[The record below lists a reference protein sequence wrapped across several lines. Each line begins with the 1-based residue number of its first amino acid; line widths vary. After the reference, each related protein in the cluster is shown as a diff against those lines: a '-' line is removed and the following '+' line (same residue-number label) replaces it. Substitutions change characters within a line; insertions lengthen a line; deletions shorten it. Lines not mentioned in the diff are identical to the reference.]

1 MKPLSEL
8 TLEEKKDLGR
18 SKLHEWWSKWH
29 KKNCIETAYMSDIDS
44 IWVELRNYKPV
55 VVWDIKRP
63 EENEIL
69 APGMKVLAEWFQ
81 DKGIPT
87 YILTIW
93 TYPEIKFKVTH
104 WNTKNSKEFTERGF
118 IVWINKWLENYR

>member
-8 TLEEKKDLGR
+8 TFEEKKDLPR

-29 KKNCIETAYMSDIDS
+29 KNNCIRTAYMSDIDS
-44 IWVELRNYKPV
+44 IWVELRNFKPI

-69 APGMKVLAEWFQ
+69 APGMKVLAEWFEN
-81 DKGIPT
+81 KGIPT

-93 TYPEIKFKVTH
+93 IEPEIKFKITH
-104 WNTKNSKEFTERGF
+104 WKNKKSKEFTERGF
-118 IVWINKWLENYR
+118 IVWINKWLERYK